1 MRSAWK
7 SFLRNS
13 QGHDGHH
20 WVPQT
25 LYKGSWDPPAAPK
38 VLQTVPEATQALLGC
53 FREYG
58 SQWEDTCSLMK
69 HSNKKKTWPRSMA
82 VACQRTAG
90 RQACD
95 LALRTALSQP
105 LRSMKTKSIRIE
117 DRDMAIPRGLEMER
131 RPWIQCVPRQEI
143 PTRNHI
149 FC

>member
-69 HSNKKKTWPRSMA
+69 HSSNKKNMA
-82 VACQRTAG
+82 KEHGGSVPEDSW
-90 RQACD
+90 QAS
-95 LALRTALSQP
+95 L
-105 LRSMKTKSIRIE
+105 
-117 DRDMAIPRGLEMER
+117 
-131 RPWIQCVPRQEI
+131 
-143 PTRNHI
+143 
-149 FC
+149 